1 MTSSIPEFIL
11 RVQYPILSENPP
23 GDSTDISL
31 LEPCNKNRWQ
41 VTLTRV
47 YDLLK
52 IDVRGLELNGMN
64 IDSEYMHII
73 PMNGS
78 KPIIA
83 KVCPQTLRLYNTV
96 SVLVRTE
103 IVQKGDRYEFYI
115 VQAKE
120 KEIPWFFHASDGI
133 KSPPLPAYE
142 EERPSAITNDT
153 ASALLCD
160 IYSVDTQIVFG
171 LSRTTDE
178 TCIWAHRTILSKYH
192 TFDILLK
199 QLSFDNR
206 SALTGPIKLVVTK
219 VSFATFATLLRF
231 IYTGEIHRTSH
242 PEYFAI
248 SKFLKGNNYF
258 VAGGIKDLHQWHF
271 MDLHRPL
278 SEPVTWQELLDAAN
292 IYKMDAL
299 RAQCEAALKSIAKVS
314 MARSTDAT

>member
-83 KVCPQTLRLYNTV
+83 KVCPQTLCLYNTV
-96 SVLVRTE
+96 SGKTIRDYIRTE

-120 KEIPWFFHASDGI
+120 KKIPWFFHASDGI

-199 QLSFDNR
+199 QLYFDNR

-219 VSFATFATLLRF
+219 VSFATFATLLR
-231 IYTGEIHRTSH
+231 
-242 PEYFAI
+242 
-248 SKFLKGNNYF
+248 
-258 VAGGIKDLHQWHF
+258 
-271 MDLHRPL
+271 PL
-278 SEPVTWQELLDAAN
+278 SDEPVTWQELLDAAN